1 MPTITFEAPKDP
13 SMVLHTGVI
22 VSAEYTETPNGYQ
35 IIQTV
40 FKSET
45 DPFYGNQ
52 FRKSFFL
59 NTEANRNQ
67 LRRTLIKLGLVEPD
81 GEISLDT
88 DVLCGMLENLTVAAK
103 IRHQKSNYD
112 FFEVDRYDVVPD
124 NSETEDELL

>member
-1 MPTITFEAPKDP
+1 MPVIVFEAPKDP
-13 SMVLHTGVI
+13 SEVLHTGVI
-22 VSAEYTETPNGYQ
+22 VSSEYTETLNGYQ
-35 IIQTV
+35 IIQTT

-67 LRRTLIKLGLVEPD
+67 LRRTLIRLGLVEPD
-81 GEISLDT
+81 GEVSLDT

-103 IRHQKSNYD
+103 IRHQRNNYD
-112 FFEVDRYDVVPD
+112 FFEVDRYDPVPGGA
-124 NSETEDELL
+124 EAEDELI